1 MTEHST
7 TSTPHR
13 PQIAFVL
20 EQTLGHITHADN
32 LKRLVPA
39 DGRIEPEFLPIR
51 FDVDGA
57 AARLPGF
64 RNWTVRAGMRA
75 RRAIRRARAKRP
87 IDAMFVH
94 SQVPAVLLGRWMD
107 RIPTIVSLD
116 ATPVQYDELGEHYS
130 HGTSSPPVEAIKRRL
145 NARCYRK
152 AAHLVTWSE
161 WTRCSLVDDYGVAAE
176 RITAIAPGVEVARW
190 HVDLGEKSTDGP
202 VSILFVGGDLRRKG
216 GHLLVEAAR
225 RLAADPPSREFHI
238 DIVTRD
244 DVDEVP
250 FVSVHHGLSPNTPEL
265 IELYRRSHVFCLP
278 TLGDCLPM
286 VLSEAGAAGMALVST
301 DVGAIHEIVRDG
313 ETGVLVPLDDVEA
326 LTSAL
331 RTLIDDPARRVEL
344 ARAAQQL
351 VSKQFDATDNARH
364 IVDLLLEA
372 ARQRP

>member
-1 MTEHST
+1 MTEHAP

-13 PQIAFVL
+13 PQVAFVL

-39 DGRIEPEFLPIR
+39 DERVDAAFLPIR

-57 AARLPGF
+57 TARLPGF

-75 RRAIRRARAKRP
+75 RSAIRRARKARS

-116 ATPVQYDELGEHYS
+116 ATPLQYDQLGEHYA
-130 HGTSSPPVEAIKRRL
+130 HGTSSRPVEAIKRRL

-152 AAHLVTWSE
+152 ATHLVTWSD
-161 WTRCSLVDDYGVAAE
+161 WTKRSLVEDYGVAADK
-176 RITAIAPGVEVARW
+176 ITSIAPGVEVARW
-190 HVDLGEKSTDGP
+190 HVDLDEKSTDGP
-202 VSILFVGGDLRRKG
+202 VRILFVGGDLRRKG

-225 RLAADPPSREFHI
+225 RLAADPPSRPFHI

-250 FVSVHHGLSPNTPEL
+250 FVSVHHGLSPNTPAL

-313 ETGVLVPLDDVEA
+313 ETGVLVPLDDVDA
-326 LTSAL
+326 LTAAL
-331 RTLIDDPARRVEL
+331 RALIDDPARRGEL

-351 VSKQFDATDNARH
+351 VARQFDATHNARH
-364 IVDLLLEA
+364 IVDLLLTA
-372 ARQRP
+372 ATRRA